1 MIKVD
6 TKELL
11 ANSIK
16 ELLRENS
23 FTEIC
28 VRDIV
33 KNCGVSRTAF
43 YNHFQDKYDLISW
56 IYRTESEQICKG
68 FDNKEWREY
77 HTKILEYM
85 LKEREFY
92 TNISSYQGQ
101 NNIQDYITSYVMG
114 SMESHLKRELGVTKL
129 SEDIQ
134 TSLYMWNYTRT
145 VLIFRWIRNAGNK
158 SPKEMSNLICNCV
171 PEPIR
176 VYYQ

>member
-1 MIKVD
+1 MVKIE

-11 ANSIK
+11 ANSLK
-16 ELLRENS
+16 ELLKDS
-23 FTEIC
+23 TFTKIG
-28 VRDIV
+28 VRDIA

-56 IYRTESEQICKG
+56 IYRTDSEQICKG
-68 FDNKEWREY
+68 FENSKWREY
-77 HTKILEYM
+77 HTRILEYM
-85 LKEREFY
+85 MDEKEYY

-101 NNIQDYITSYVMG
+101 NSIQDYITSYVMG

-134 TSLYMWNYTRT
+134 TSLYMWSYTRT
-145 VLIFRWIRNAGNK
+145 VLIFRWIRDAGNK

>member
-1 MIKVD
+1 MVKIE

-11 ANSIK
+11 ANSLK
-16 ELLRENS
+16 ELLKDNS
-23 FTEIC
+23 FTEIG
-28 VRDIV
+28 VRDIA

-56 IYRTESEQICKG
+56 IYRTDSEQICKG
-68 FDNKEWREY
+68 FENRKWREY
-77 HTKILEYM
+77 HTRILE
-85 LKEREFY
+85 
-92 TNISSYQGQ
+92 
-101 NNIQDYITSYVMG
+101 YITSYVMG